1 MNFKYILQS
10 MWKHVDYFCKKN
22 PNRLFNE
29 HGELHCRLNR
39 KSFSIKLCSLYKF
52 LYLNVKLSKLH

>member
-29 HGELHCRLNR
+29 HGELHRRLNR
-39 KSFSIKLCSLYKF
+39 KSFSIKLCSLPKSSSG
-52 LYLNVKLSKLH
+52 KR